1 MAMAG
6 GKRQKTVTEAPG
18 ALKDGKL
25 SREEIARH
33 YAATRYDLGGHPAH
47 VIRRAHQRATMRFQE
62 LMGRHGLT
70 PTQFAA
76 LATVL
81 RYGEVSQN
89 ELGRMTAMD
98 PSTISIVVRKLLKL
112 GLVVGVASETDQRLS
127 LIRMTPKGVR
137 ATLPLLDESAEVGRR
152 VLSPL
157 NPAEQKVFLSLLR
170 RVAEGDE
177 PTRER

>member
-1 MAMAG
+1 MAERRG
-6 GKRQKTVTEAPG
+6 RKRKETVPG
-18 ALKDGKL
+18 ADVSDGPL
-25 SREEIARH
+25 SPEDIARL
-33 YAATRYDLGGHPAH
+33 YAATGYDLPSHPAH
-47 VIRRAHQRATMRFQE
+47 LIRRAHQRATQRFQE

-70 PTQFAA
+70 PTQMAA

-89 ELGRMTAMD
+89 QLGRLTAMD

-137 ATLPLLDESAEVGRR
+137 TTLPLLEESAEVGRR

-157 NPAEQKVFLSLLR
+157 TAEEQELFLSLLT
-170 RVAEGDE
+170 RVAAGDE
-177 PTRER
+177 TAADE